1 MRRTNARNTS
11 SSAQQPRQQISERLS
26 NSHAGQASTLKR
38 PSQDVSNTL
47 NQQLTQQIQPNVP
60 QLLLPTTED
69 QLSDTEIASLSEVSE
84 IAETVFDILPNPPAD
99 DQEQLSSEES
109 GRDQRGFGYSTVCKS
124 SISTKKKKM
133 KLTIIQA
140 KRPYLDLSDDQEP
153 SGCRRRRKVIDLNIF
168 ETLWSNAQDIFW
180 CKIQTQNPFP
190 VDVDSVARASFD
202 MATKYVRESMNEVRP
217 GRNEIHTVNPSFQLI
232 GIVILTYV

>member
-1 MRRTNARNTS
+1 MPGERYIYKRSPEYYFILVIVRLHPLKFIRYIYFLLLISYTLFTRPNTFICTLIYQTPIHILILIERQMRRTNARNTS

-47 NQQLTQQIQPNVP
+47 NQQLTQQIQSNVP

-124 SISTKKKKM
+124 SISTKKKK
-133 KLTIIQA
+133 
-140 KRPYLDLSDDQEP
+140 
-153 SGCRRRRKVIDLNIF
+153 
-168 ETLWSNAQDIFW
+168 
-180 CKIQTQNPFP
+180 
-190 VDVDSVARASFD
+190 
-202 MATKYVRESMNEVRP
+202 
-217 GRNEIHTVNPSFQLI
+217 
-232 GIVILTYV
+232 

>member
-1 MRRTNARNTS
+1 MQLHPLKFILYIYYLLLISYTLFARPNTFICTLIYQTPIHILILIERQMRRTNARNTS

-26 NSHAGQASTLKR
+26 NSHAGHASTLKR
-38 PSQDVSNTL
+38 PSQDVSDTL
-47 NQQLTQQIQPNVP
+47 NQLLTQQIQPNVP

-124 SISTKKKKM
+124 SISTKKKK
-133 KLTIIQA
+133 
-140 KRPYLDLSDDQEP
+140 
-153 SGCRRRRKVIDLNIF
+153 
-168 ETLWSNAQDIFW
+168 
-180 CKIQTQNPFP
+180 
-190 VDVDSVARASFD
+190 
-202 MATKYVRESMNEVRP
+202 
-217 GRNEIHTVNPSFQLI
+217 
-232 GIVILTYV
+232 

>member
-1 MRRTNARNTS
+1 MPGERYIYKQSPEYYFILVIVRLHPLKFIRYIYFLLLISYTLFTRSNTFICTLIYQTPIHILILIERQMRRTNARNTS
-11 SSAQQPRQQISERLS
+11 SSAPKSRQQISERLS

-60 QLLLPTTED
+60 QLLLPTTDD

-124 SISTKKKKM
+124 SISTKKKK
-133 KLTIIQA
+133 
-140 KRPYLDLSDDQEP
+140 
-153 SGCRRRRKVIDLNIF
+153 
-168 ETLWSNAQDIFW
+168 
-180 CKIQTQNPFP
+180 
-190 VDVDSVARASFD
+190 
-202 MATKYVRESMNEVRP
+202 
-217 GRNEIHTVNPSFQLI
+217 
-232 GIVILTYV
+232 